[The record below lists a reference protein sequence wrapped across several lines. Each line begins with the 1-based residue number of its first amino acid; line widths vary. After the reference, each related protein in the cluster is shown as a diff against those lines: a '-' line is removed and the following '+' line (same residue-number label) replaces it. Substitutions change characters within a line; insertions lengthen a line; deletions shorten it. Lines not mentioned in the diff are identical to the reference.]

1 MAKIYNTLAEWENAV
16 KVLKDLGIEIPKELA
31 EQEEQLRR
39 KAKIQEALTKQLEE
53 SKLKAPIFSKLEDCS
68 KYKPYSD
75 EFKKCVYDTVE
86 HLLEE
91 TPEATQPGLLLGR
104 IQCGKTNTFVNIMGY
119 AFDKGIDVCIVFTKG
134 TNALAKQTV
143 ERLKK
148 EYKPIPQIDV
158 KDIMVLKDRS
168 LTADII
174 NSKKMIIVCKKEDDN
189 LKHLTNVFT
198 QKQPLLKTKKVLV
211 IDDEADFA
219 SINYQKR
226 HGKWYSAVI
235 AKQIQDFIRIPE
247 YCRYLQVTA
256 TPYSLYLQP
265 GEELNLENGKIEP
278 FRPRF
283 TTIVPTHGG
292 YIGGQQYFV
301 DPRNKPESMYTFLYH
316 PVTEKCISVMKSKN
330 KVYIKNIMTSEN
342 IKSFRYTLLSY
353 MIATIIRKIQT
364 DIENKTLPPDKQK
377 DEKTSCL
384 IHLDVA
390 KNKMVWQE
398 ELIKEF
404 FEGVKTQLNGSPF
417 AEFEEMFENIYND
430 FKASNEAGN
439 KEKLLN
445 NLMFPSYEQVKEELR
460 TALNNDRKVIQV
472 VNSDQKVESLLN
484 DDGQLELTSLMNVF
498 IGGSILDRGITIDRM
513 LCFFYGRNPKKFQQD
528 TVLQHARMYGNR
540 SKEDMS
546 VTRLHT
552 TPYIYEVM
560 QKMNDLDDRL
570 REQIEKGIIDG
581 SDPSLVFLNYSGG
594 EITPCA
600 KSKIAISNTMIIKPG
615 MRHTISGFQ
624 TGPKTQITKTIN
636 EIDSLI
642 TSQPGYAHNQVFE
655 IGVDIV
661 VDIIKKI
668 RSTYVYDQEPERQWQ
683 NYGLDWNEND
693 MISCI
698 AWCTQNTNG
707 KMLCLHHK
715 DLNAARY
722 RSDGKFTNAPETGS
736 TDLRLAR
743 EKGKDMPVIILIKEN
758 GEEAQGWRGTPF
770 YWPVFVA
777 QQNVDK
783 SIFTLDSDTK
793 VKEYV
798 APKREILDGI
808 TSGEVLTLP
817 LKKVYFEA
825 IEAGE
830 KRQEFRAIDENS
842 AAKLLTKNA
851 EDEYIINSDAVKNEN
866 DLNAGIH
873 SYNNGVFPFVP
884 RKYQYILFRTSRDAK
899 ADLMLVEINPE
910 QPYSFGCVSPRKDQ
924 IQDVLVENG
933 ESTDFVDD
941 NYKIWIICYNFRVLR
956 IHKYGEAMQICPT
969 EEFKEPESWNAEELF
984 NQQSE
989 EGNGWELQTIK
1000 QTRLENNVICMESTV
1015 MSGVVHVGDVMSEDL
1030 YSAHL
1035 LDNHSVDKIEI
1046 DGKEVDSASA
1056 GQVAT
1061 FYFYNVSENNVA
1073 YSESDQEDDD
1083 SDIQQDE
1090 SPLSLPIDD
1099 MYYTSGKIILIGTIE
1114 SGTIHQ
1120 DEEVSISNGMKLTV
1134 NAVLLGRDAV
1144 KWATKGERVCLAFN
1158 GFKIQD
1164 KKKFN
1169 LKENL
1174 KIEGINKSDN

>member
-1 MAKIYNTLAEWENAV
+1 MAKIYNTLEEWETAV
-16 KVLKDLGIEIPKELA
+16 KVFRENGIPIPPDLA
-31 EQEEQLRR
+31 VQEERLR
-39 KAKIQEALTKQLEE
+39 QLEE
-53 SKLKAPIFSKLEDCS
+53 ERLSMLRKQEVEKSKAPFFSKLEECS

-75 EFKKCVYDTVE
+75 KFKGCVYDTVE
-86 HLLEE
+86 HLLEDS
-91 TPEATQPGLLLGR
+91 PNATQPGLLLGR

-119 AFDKGIDVCIVFTKG
+119 AFDRGIDVCVVFTKG

-148 EYKPIPQIDV
+148 EYKSIPQIDV

-174 NSKKMIIVCKKEDDN
+174 NSKKMVIVCKKEDDN
-189 LKHLTNVFT
+189 LKHLANVFT
-198 QKQPLLKTKKVLV
+198 QKQPLLKKKKVLV

-265 GEELNLENGKIEP
+265 GEELNLENGVVEP
-278 FRPRF
+278 FCPRF

-301 DPRNKPESMYTFLYH
+301 DSQNPESMYSYLFH

-353 MIATIIRKIQT
+353 MIGTIIRKIQT
-364 DIENKTLPPDKQK
+364 DIANKTLPLDKQI

-398 ELIKEF
+398 ELINEF
-404 FEGVKTQLNGSPF
+404 FDGVKSQLNGSPF

-439 KEKLLN
+439 KEKLFN
-445 NLMFPSYEQVKEELR
+445 NLMFPTYEQVKEELR

-552 TPYIYEVM
+552 TPYIYGVM

-570 REQIEKGIIDG
+570 REQIEQGVIDG
-581 SDPSLVFLNYSGG
+581 SEPSLVFLNYAGG

-600 KSKIAISNTMIIKPG
+600 KSKIAISNTLIIKPN
-615 MRHTISGFQ
+615 MRLTVSGFQ
-624 TGPKTQITKTIN
+624 TGPKTQIAKTIG
-636 EIDSLI
+636 EIDSII
-642 TSQPGYAHNQVFE
+642 TKQPGYVHNQVFE
-655 IGVDIV
+655 IGVDTV
-661 VDIIKKI
+661 VDIIRKI
-668 RSTYVYDQEPERQWQ
+668 RSTYVYDEQPERQWQ
-683 NYGLDWNEND
+683 NYGLDWNERD
-693 MISCI
+693 IISCI
-698 AWCTQNTNG
+698 AWCTKNTNG

-715 DLNAARY
+715 DLNASRF
-722 RSDGKFTNAPETGS
+722 RCDGKFTNAPETGS
-736 TDLRLAR
+736 TDLKLAR
-743 EKGKDMPVIILIKEN
+743 EKAIDMPAIILLREN
-758 GEEAQGWRGTPF
+758 GDVEQGWRGTPF

-793 VKEYV
+793 VKEYI

-808 TSGEVLTLP
+808 DSGEILSLTL
-817 LKKVYFEA
+817 KKEYFEA
-825 IEAGE
+825 IEAGA
-830 KRQEFRAIDENS
+830 KRQEFRDIIETT
-842 AAKLLTKNA
+842 AAKYLEKTA
-851 EDEYIINSDAVKNEN
+851 EDEYVVNPEAVKNEA

-884 RKYQYILFRTSRDAK
+884 RKYKYILFRTSRDAK

-910 QPYSFGCVSPRKDQ
+910 HPYSFGCVTPRKEQ
-924 IQDVLVENG
+924 IQDVLIENG
-933 ESTDFVDD
+933 STTEFIDD
-941 NYKIWIICYNFRVLR
+941 NFKIWIICYNFRVLR
-956 IHKYGEAMQICPT
+956 IHKHDETMQICPT
-969 EEFKEPESWNAEELF
+969 EEFREPEPWNAEELF
-984 NQQSE
+984 GAPKE
-989 EGNGWELQTIK
+989 EGSGWELQTIK
-1000 QTRLENNVICMESTV
+1000 QTRLDNNVICLDATV
-1015 MSGVVHVGDVMSEDL
+1015 TSGVVHKGDVMTEDL
-1030 YSAHL
+1030 FSAHL
-1035 LDNHSVDKIEI
+1035 LDNHSVDRIEVG
-1046 DGKEVDSASA
+1046 DKEVDSVSE
-1056 GQVAT
+1056 GQAAK
-1061 FYFYNVSENNVA
+1061 FYFYNVEVDNNED
-1073 YSESDQEDDD
+1073 SESIQDDEEE
-1083 SDIQQDE
+1083 SEIVQDN
-1090 SPLSLPIDD
+1090 SPLHLPIDD
-1099 MYYTSGKIILIGTIE
+1099 MYYTSGKIMLIGTIE
-1114 SGTIHQ
+1114 SGTIHEN
-1120 DEEVSISNGMKLTV
+1120 EEVSISNGMKLIV
-1134 NAVLLGRDAV
+1134 NSVILGNAAV

-1174 KIEGINKSDN
+1174 VVTADY

>member
-1 MAKIYNTLAEWENAV
+1 MTKIYIDLEEWKTAV
-16 KVLKDLGIEIPKELA
+16 KVFRENGIPIPPDLAG
-31 EQEEQLRR
+31 QEERLRKLEEER
-39 KAKIQEALTKQLEE
+39 LSMQMKQEAEKAK
-53 SKLKAPIFSKLEDCS
+53 SPIFSKLEECS

-75 EFKKCVYDTVE
+75 KFKECVHETVE
-86 HLLEE
+86 HLLEDS
-91 TPEATQPGLLLGR
+91 PNATQPGLLLGR

-119 AFDKGIDVCIVFTKG
+119 AFDRGIDVCVVFTKG

-148 EYKPIPQIDV
+148 EFKPIPNVDP

-189 LKHLTNVFT
+189 LKHLANVFT
-198 QKQPLLKTKKVLV
+198 QKQPLLKKKKVLV

-265 GEELNLENGKIEP
+265 GEELNLENGVVEP
-278 FRPRF
+278 FCPRF

-301 DPRNKPESMYTFLYH
+301 DSQNPESMYSYLFH

-353 MIATIIRKIQT
+353 MIGTIIRKIQT
-364 DIENKTLPPDKQK
+364 DIANKTLPLDKQI

-398 ELIKEF
+398 ELINEF
-404 FEGVKTQLNGSPF
+404 FDGVKSQLNGSPF

-439 KEKLLN
+439 KEKLFN
-445 NLMFPSYEQVKEELR
+445 NLMFPTYEQVKEELR

-552 TPYIYEVM
+552 TPYIYGVM

-570 REQIEKGIIDG
+570 REQIEQGVIDG
-581 SDPSLVFLNYSGG
+581 SEPSLVFLNYAGG

-600 KSKIAISNTMIIKPG
+600 KSKIAISNTLIIKPN
-615 MRHTISGFQ
+615 MRLTVSGFQ
-624 TGPKTQITKTIN
+624 TGPKTQIAKTIG
-636 EIDSLI
+636 EIDSII
-642 TSQPGYAHNQVFE
+642 TKQPGYVHNQVFE
-655 IGVDIV
+655 IGVDTV
-661 VDIIKKI
+661 VDIIRKI
-668 RSTYVYDQEPERQWQ
+668 RSTYVYDEQPERQWQ
-683 NYGLDWNEND
+683 NYGLDWNERD
-693 MISCI
+693 VISCI
-698 AWCTQNTNG
+698 AWCKKNTNG

-715 DLNAARY
+715 DLNASRF
-722 RSDGKFTNAPETGS
+722 RCDGKFTNAPETGS
-736 TDLRLAR
+736 TDLKLAR
-743 EKGKDMPVIILIKEN
+743 EKAIDMPAIILLREN
-758 GEEAQGWRGTPF
+758 GDVEQGWRGTPF

-793 VKEYV
+793 VKEYI

-808 TSGEVLTLP
+808 GNGAVLTLN
-817 LKKVYFEA
+817 LKKEYFEA
-825 IEAGE
+825 MEAGA
-830 KRQEFRAIDENS
+830 KRQEFRDINEKN
-842 AAKLLTKNA
+842 AATLLEKTA
-851 EDEYIINSDAVKNEN
+851 EDEYVVNPEAVEDEA
-866 DLNAGIH
+866 DLTAGIH
-873 SYNNGVFPFVP
+873 SYNHGVFPFVP
-884 RKYQYILFRTSRDAK
+884 RKYKYILFRTTHDAK

-910 QPYSFGCVSPRKDQ
+910 HPYSFGCVTPRKEQ
-924 IQDVLVENG
+924 IRDVLVENG
-933 ESTDFVDD
+933 TSTEFVDE
-941 NYKIWIICYNFRVLR
+941 NFKIWIICYNFRVLR
-956 IHKYGEAMQICPT
+956 VHKFGEAMQICPP
-969 EEFKEPESWNAEELF
+969 EEFSEPEPWNAEELF
-984 NQQSE
+984 GDPKE
-989 EGNGWELQTIK
+989 EGEGWQMQVIK
-1000 QTRLENNVICMESTV
+1000 QTRLDNNIICLEATVEN
-1015 MSGVVHVGDVMSEDL
+1015 GVVHVGDVMTDDE
-1030 YSAHL
+1030 YGAHL

-1046 DGKEVDSASA
+1046 DGKEVDSASE
-1056 GQVAT
+1056 GQVAK
-1061 FYFYNVSENNVA
+1061 FYFNGVSEDDVVD
-1073 YSESDQEDDD
+1073 SDLDQEDEE
-1083 SDIQQDE
+1083 IVQDN
-1090 SPLSLPIDD
+1090 SPLHLPIDD
-1099 MYYTSGKIILIGTIE
+1099 MFFTSGNIMLIGTIE
-1114 SGTIHQ
+1114 SGTIHEN
-1120 DEEVSISNGMKLTV
+1120 EEVTISNGMRLTV
-1134 NAVLLGRDAV
+1134 NVVYIGRDVV

-1174 KIEGINKSDN
+1174 VIEGIDK